1 MIHPTALVDGGA
13 QVHEEADIGPYTI
26 IGPNVK
32 IGRGTC
38 IESHVVI
45 KGPTSIGEDNHIFQ
59 FASIGDD
66 PQDKKYDGKTTTL
79 ELGDRNTIR
88 EYCTINRGTAQDRG
102 VTQLGSD
109 NWLMAYAHIAHD
121 CVVGN
126 NTVFANNA
134 SIAGHVHIGDWVI
147 LGGFTAVHQFCH
159 IGIHAMTSMFTYVT
173 KDLPAYVT
181 VSGRPA
187 VPRGVNS
194 EGLKRRGFTKTK
206 IQNIRNAY
214 RTVYREGLRL
224 EEALEVLENEAS
236 QHSELVPFVESLRYS
251 DRGLVR

>member
-66 PQDKKYDGKTTTL
+66 PQDKKYDGNTTTL

-121 CVVGN
+121 CVLGN
-126 NTVFANNA
+126 DIILANNVA
-134 SIAGHVHIGDWVI
+134 VAGHVHIDDFVI
-147 LGGFTAVHQFCH
+147 VGGAVGIHQFCKVGAH
-159 IGIHAMTSMFTYVT
+159 AFLGAGGIILRDTPPFVM
-173 KDLPAYVT
+173 
-181 VSGRPA
+181 VSGTKNIPQ
-187 VPRGVNS
+187 GINS
-194 EGLKRRGFTKTK
+194 EGLRRRGFDKDEIMAIK
-206 IQNIRNAY
+206 RAY
-214 RTVYREGLRL
+214 KVIYREGNTVA
-224 EEALEVLENEAS
+224 EAVEILSSQEAS
-236 QHSELVPFVESLRYS
+236 SSGVALMTEFLKNAE
-251 DRGLVR
+251 RGIIR